1 MSDGYVPPF
10 QVTEEITNLTIE
22 IGQYADFTTAFE
34 ELHPNPVL
42 RRENRIRSI
51 HSSLAIEQNTLTLNQ
66 VSDVI
71 DGKRVFGPPQ
81 DIREVKN
88 AYEVYDAVSSF
99 DPYSVKD
106 LLRAHQI
113 MMEGLVREAGVFRS
127 GNVGVYAGTQLI
139 HAGTPAKYVPE
150 LMRQL
155 FSWLKKSK
163 YHSLIKSCVF
173 HYEFEFIHPFADGN
187 GRTGRLWQ
195 SLILQKWQPI
205 FAWLPIETLVH
216 ENQEEYSRVLQI
228 SDNAGQSTV
237 FIEFMLRMIRDALK
251 ELSEKQSAGQQSG
264 HRNVGIN
271 VGINGE
277 KLLLLLKQD
286 GTLTAKILAGT
297 LGITQ
302 RQVERMIAKLKRE
315 GSLIRHGANKNGF
328 WEVVK
333 KDM

>member
-1 MSDGYVPPF
+1 MSDGYVPSF

-22 IGQYADFTTAFE
+22 IGQYAGFTTAFE

-127 GNVGVYAGTQLI
+127 GNGSVCRNSAYSRWNA
-139 HAGTPAKYVPE
+139 
-150 LMRQL
+150 
-155 FSWLKKSK
+155 SK
-163 YHSLIKSCVF
+163 VCARADETAVF
-173 HYEFEFIHPFADGN
+173 MAEEVKISFAD
-187 GRTGRLWQ
+187 
-195 SLILQKWQPI
+195 
-205 FAWLPIETLVH
+205 
-216 ENQEEYSRVLQI
+216 
-228 SDNAGQSTV
+228 
-237 FIEFMLRMIRDALK
+237 
-251 ELSEKQSAGQQSG
+251 
-264 HRNVGIN
+264 
-271 VGINGE
+271 
-277 KLLLLLKQD
+277 
-286 GTLTAKILAGT
+286 
-297 LGITQ
+297 
-302 RQVERMIAKLKRE
+302 
-315 GSLIRHGANKNGF
+315 
-328 WEVVK
+328 
-333 KDM
+333 

>member
-22 IGQYADFTTAFE
+22 IGQYAGFTTAFE

-173 HYEFEFIHPFADGN
+173 HYDTMWNSTRRMAECIAGGLREADP
-187 GRTGRLWQ
+187 
-195 SLILQKWQPI
+195 SLTVKLFNSAVDDKNDIVTEVFKSKAILVGSPTI
-205 FAWLPIETLVH
+205 NYGYLFSIGGIME
-216 ENQEEYSRVLQI
+216 
-228 SDNAGQSTV
+228 
-237 FIEFMLRMIRDALK
+237 MIRGLKFRNKKAAAFGSYGWSGEAVKQITALLDGAGFEIVNDGLRCQWAPDEATQK
-251 ELSEKQSAGQQSG
+251 LCRDYGREFASAV
-264 HRNVGIN
+264 R
-271 VGINGE
+271 
-277 KLLLLLKQD
+277 
-286 GTLTAKILAGT
+286 
-297 LGITQ
+297 
-302 RQVERMIAKLKRE
+302 
-315 GSLIRHGANKNGF
+315 
-328 WEVVK
+328 
-333 KDM
+333 

>member
-22 IGQYADFTTAFE
+22 IGQYAGFTTAFE

-127 GNVGVYAGTQLI
+127 GIVDLRPARLFLSIFDGSNVCPVLPPSMSPLRYSYFAG
-139 HAGTPAKYVPE
+139 
-150 LMRQL
+150 
-155 FSWLKKSK
+155 
-163 YHSLIKSCVF
+163 
-173 HYEFEFIHPFADGN
+173 
-187 GRTGRLWQ
+187 
-195 SLILQKWQPI
+195 
-205 FAWLPIETLVH
+205 
-216 ENQEEYSRVLQI
+216 
-228 SDNAGQSTV
+228 
-237 FIEFMLRMIRDALK
+237 
-251 ELSEKQSAGQQSG
+251 
-264 HRNVGIN
+264 
-271 VGINGE
+271 
-277 KLLLLLKQD
+277 
-286 GTLTAKILAGT
+286 
-297 LGITQ
+297 
-302 RQVERMIAKLKRE
+302 
-315 GSLIRHGANKNGF
+315 
-328 WEVVK
+328 
-333 KDM
+333 